1 MTLWVAQVIGLVFVV
16 VSAFIIGVVV
26 GDSLILLQKLL
37 PCILRK

>member
-26 GDSLILLQKLL
+26 GDSLKEV
-37 PCILRK
+37 PKV